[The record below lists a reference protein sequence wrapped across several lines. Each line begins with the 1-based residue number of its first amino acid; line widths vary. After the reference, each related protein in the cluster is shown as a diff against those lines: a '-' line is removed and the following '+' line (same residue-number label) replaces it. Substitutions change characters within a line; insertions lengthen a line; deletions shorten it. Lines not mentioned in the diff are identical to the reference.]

1 MIHDL
6 EKKFKDIQSYIH
18 KKFSDFEDS
27 NDIDVSR
34 DEWKRPE
41 GGGGITQVIAN
52 GNFFDNCAINFSSIY
67 GKDLPKA
74 ALAKT
79 LSKKAEYGYR
89 AMGISVISHPKNPH
103 IPTSHMNVRI
113 FAILDQNND
122 IADWWI
128 GGGYDLTPFLPYEE
142 DIIQWHSSAKASLE
156 PFGRNFYE
164 DFSNN
169 CNKYFEIPHR
179 NERRGVGGIFF
190 DNLTDFT
197 SINESMKFLKSVAE
211 CYVDSY
217 SSIIN
222 KRKETQYD
230 EIQKEFQLFRR
241 GRYAEFNLIYD
252 RGTSF
257 GLQSNGRIESILAS
271 LPSDVKWSYKKSP
284 EYDLLQKNLL
294 NYINK
299 DWNV

>member
-1 MIHDL
+1 MIQDL
-6 EKKFKDIQSYIH
+6 EKNFRDIQTYIIE
-18 KKFSDFEDS
+18 KFLNYEDS
-27 NDIDVSR
+27 NDVEVSR
-34 DEWKRPE
+34 DEWTRPE

-113 FAILDQNND
+113 FAILDQNQD

-142 DIIQWHSSAKASLE
+142 DIIHWHSSAKRVLE

-190 DNLTDFT
+190 DNLTDFST
-197 SINESMKFLKSVAE
+197 INESMKFLQNISE
-211 CYVDSY
+211 CYVESY
-217 SSIIN
+217 SDIIN
-222 KRKETQYD
+222 KRKDNKYNDT
-230 EIQKEFQLFRR
+230 QKEFQLYRR
-241 GRYAEFNLIYD
+241 GRYAEFNLLYD
-252 RGTSF
+252 RGTKF
-257 GLQSNGRIESILAS
+257 GLQTGGNVEGILMS
-271 LPSDVKWSYKKSP
+271 LPPIAKWK
-284 EYDLLQKNLL
+284 
-294 NYINK
+294 
-299 DWNV
+299 